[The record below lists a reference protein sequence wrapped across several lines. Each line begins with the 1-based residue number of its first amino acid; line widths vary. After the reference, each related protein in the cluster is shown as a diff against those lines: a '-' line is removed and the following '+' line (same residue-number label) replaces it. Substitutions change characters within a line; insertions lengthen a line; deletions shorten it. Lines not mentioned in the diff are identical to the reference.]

1 MNEINNVA
9 TIKGLLL
16 KSHWPKCN
24 ELAEC
29 LYEIG
34 TKEAK
39 EALLDS
45 LKAKRHHIR
54 TAAIKSLAKFQDKAL
69 VEHIRPL
76 LSDPA
81 YETRMQAIEVIKELT
96 GEDVVE

>member
-1 MNEINNVA
+1 MNEIYNVA

-34 TKEAK
+34 TQEAK
-39 EALLDS
+39 DALLDS

-54 TAAIKSLAKFQDKAL
+54 TAAIKSLTKFQDEAL

-76 LSDPA
+76 LNDPA
-81 YETRMQAIEVIKELT
+81 YETRMQAIDTIKELT